1 MDNSWPIQRPFLK
14 RETSA
19 PLSPVASAE
28 FRRAVGQF
36 PTGVTVV
43 STIDS
48 KARPYGVTAS
58 SFCSLS
64 LDPPLIQWSI
74 STKSFSFPIFDQADY
89 FAINVLGVGQE
100 EVSRNFCKPIDR
112 FATVTTVPGVQNLPL
127 ICGSLA
133 WIECEIEERVKGG
146 DHTIFVGR
154 VLRTRVFEGT
164 PLLHWQGNY
173 SQLEIRRDGPGF

>member
-1 MDNSWPIQRPFLK
+1 MDNSWPIPRPFL
-14 RETSA
+14 EQDTSA

-48 KARPYGVTAS
+48 NTRPYGVTAS

-74 STKSFSFPIFDQADY
+74 STKSFSFPIFDQANH
-89 FAINVLGVGQE
+89 FAINVLATEQE

-112 FATVTTVPGVQNLPL
+112 FATVATVPGIQNIPL

-133 WIECEIEERVKGG
+133 WIECKVEERINGG

-164 PLLHWQGNY
+164 PLLHWQGDY
-173 SQLEIRRDGPGF
+173 SQLEMCHEGPGV